1 MPIAH
6 LPGVNLAYEDLGP
19 RDAPPLVL
27 LHGATETFRVSWKR
41 LIEPLARCYRVIG
54 VDLRGHGGSSNPA
67 GALDLRQMA
76 DDVAALLDHL
86 SLVRAHIVGFS
97 GGGSTALFFGVRHG
111 ARARSLVLLSN
122 NFERDEARRGRDF
135 WSPDA
140 IRARDALWLKG
151 MAAWHTVPAETL
163 LGWWEAEDRLRPAFT
178 PDELATLHLPVLV
191 IGGDRDPIV
200 PLDQSVRLYRALPQ
214 GRLAILPG
222 VGHGAPHRAP
232 ALLEQLLVA
241 FIDDVEAAADTPSDA
256 LRDHATPDEDT
267 DTPRPTAAA
276 LDAATPS

>member
-1 MPIAH
+1 MPIAQ
-6 LPGVNLAYEDLGP
+6 LPSVDLGFEDLGP
-19 RDAPPLVL
+19 SDAAPLVL

-41 LIEPLARCYRVIG
+41 LIEPLARRYRVIG
-54 VDLRGHGGSSNPA
+54 VDLRGHGRSSNPA

-76 DDVAALLDHL
+76 DDIAALLHHL
-86 SLVRAHIVGFS
+86 EVPTAHVAGFS
-97 GGGSTALFFGVRHG
+97 GGGSTALFFGVRHA
-111 ARARSLVLLSN
+111 ARARSLVLISN

-151 MAAWHTVPAETL
+151 MAAWHRVPPETL

-178 PDELATLHLPVLV
+178 ADELAALQLPVLV
-191 IGGDRDPIV
+191 VGGDRDPIV
-200 PLDQSVRLYRALPQ
+200 PLDQSVRLFRALPQ

-232 ALLEQLLVA
+232 ELLEQLLSA
-241 FIDDVEAAADTPSDA
+241 FVDDVEAAAGSAPGATRDASTRAIATRDTATLDASTPS
-256 LRDHATPDEDT
+256 
-267 DTPRPTAAA
+267 
-276 LDAATPS
+276 